1 MKCRKR
7 CTLFKVKKDFTLMNQ
22 NLLWYQKVSINI
34 FKSVKIHSDGWEIL
48 RKPSVHGLRFTRYW
62 TVCFL
67 QLLKW
72 FTSMVLPE
80 IFIGINTPGFLGF
93 FVCHIC
99 LICTS
104 IGTSIKSVFQFQHN
118 YRTSTRSNCLPN
130 TRTFS
135 LNCFTPQYYYNSCLL

>member
-1 MKCRKR
+1 MAAVAVAQVSDGEQCVSWGSFFVYCRFYSHRMGQLRVKIQNVKCRKR
-7 CTLFKVKKDFTLMNQ
+7 CTLFKVKKDFTLVNQ

-80 IFIGINTPGFLGF
+80 IFIGINPPGFF
-93 FVCHIC
+93 FHVIYV
-99 LICTS
+99 LY
-104 IGTSIKSVFQFQHN
+104 VLQ
-118 YRTSTRSNCLPN
+118 
-130 TRTFS
+130 
-135 LNCFTPQYYYNSCLL
+135 